1 MKLILFACTMGA
13 LGLASPALGQV
24 RAQDPQSVVRA
35 LQAAGYAAELGTDK
49 VGDPSIRSGVA
60 GVSFTVF
67 FYNCTDH
74 RECATVQL
82 HSGYRLTKKV
92 SLTSINE
99 WNASQRFGR
108 AFLDK
113 EGDPI
118 IQMDIDLD
126 DGGISQALFADNLE
140 FWSSIIG
147 KFHTHIGYRP

>member
-1 MKLILFACTMGA
+1 MKLIMFACAVGA

-35 LQAAGYAAELGTDK
+35 LQAAGYAAELGTDQ

-60 GVSFTVF
+60 GVNFTVF

-82 HSGYRLTKKV
+82 HSGYHLTRKV
-92 SLTSINE
+92 SLASINE
-99 WNASQRFGR
+99 WNAGQRFGR